1 MGNRILKFALVAY
14 AWTWVTTLPLLLSN
28 RGIVD
33 WQIPGEWEGLGAL
46 GPLVAALVM
55 LRSEGPEARRRF
67 WRSLTGWRGLP
78 RAGVWLALV
87 TPFAFLAVAL
97 AFQVARGGLPGW
109 AELSTGRLGTL
120 RGVVDLFV
128 IGSLVQG
135 FGEETG
141 WRGYLQPRLRTR
153 LAPFA
158 FTLAL
163 FPIWLFWH
171 MPFFLSRVEFGL
183 PQFAG
188 FALGILSAGF
198 FLTLIVELSGSVLLA
213 VAFHA
218 LLNATRGTALAVST
232 TAFLSYGLAVTVGAV
247 AVAVILWRRGREPGV
262 PAPLGVPAGPGLPVA
277 SPAG

>member
-1 MGNRILKFALVAY
+1 MGNRILKFGLIAY

-33 WQIPGEWEGLGAL
+33 WQVPGEWEGLGAL

-55 LRSEGPEARRRF
+55 LGSEGPEARRRF
-67 WRSLTGWRGLP
+67 WQSLTGWHGLP
-78 RAGVWLALV
+78 RAGVLLALV
-87 TPFAFLAVAL
+87 TPFVFLAVAL
-97 AFQVARGGLPGW
+97 VVQAARGGLPGW

-163 FPIWLFWH
+163 FPLWLFWH
-171 MPFFLSRVEFGL
+171 MPFFLGRPEFGIA
-183 PQFAG
+183 QFAG
-188 FALGILSAGF
+188 FSLGILSAGF
-198 FLTLIVELSGSVLLA
+198 FLTLIVELTGSVLLA
-213 VAFHA
+213 VLFHA
-218 LLNATRGTALAVST
+218 LLNATRNVALAVST
-232 TAFLSYGLAVTVGAV
+232 PAFLAYGLAVTVGAV
-247 AVAVILWRRGREPGV
+247 ALAVYLYRRGREPGV
-262 PAPLGVPAGPGLPVA
+262 PAPLGLPVVPATT
-277 SPAG
+277 

>member
-1 MGNRILKFALVAY
+1 MGNRILKFGLMAY

-33 WQIPGEWEGLGAL
+33 WQVPGEWEGLGAL

-55 LRSEGPEARRRF
+55 LGAEGPEARRRF
-67 WRSLTGWRGLP
+67 WQSLTRWRGLP

-87 TPFAFLAVAL
+87 TPFVFLAVAL
-97 AFQVARGGLPGW
+97 AVQMARGGLPGW

-120 RGVVDLFV
+120 RSVVDLFI

-135 FGEETG
+135 LGEETG

-158 FTLAL
+158 FTFAL

-171 MPFFLSRVEFGL
+171 MPFFLGRPEFGIA
-183 PQFAG
+183 QFAG
-188 FALGILSAGF
+188 FSLGILSAGF
-198 FLTLIVELSGSVLLA
+198 FLTLIVELTGSVLLA
-213 VAFHA
+213 VLFHA
-218 LLNATRGTALAVST
+218 LLNATRNVALAVST
-232 TAFLSYGLAVTVGAV
+232 PAFLAYGLAVTVGAV
-247 AVAVILWRRGREPGV
+247 ALAVYLFRRGREPGV
-262 PAPLGVPAGPGLPVA
+262 PAPLGLPAGA
-277 SPAG
+277 ATT